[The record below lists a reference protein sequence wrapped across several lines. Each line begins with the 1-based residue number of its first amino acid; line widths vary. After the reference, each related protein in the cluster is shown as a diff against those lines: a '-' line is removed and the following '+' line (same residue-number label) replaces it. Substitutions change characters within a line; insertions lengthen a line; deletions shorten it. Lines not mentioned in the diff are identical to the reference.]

1 MLNINTNTCEFFFL
15 EYEAIIIL
23 KFHWTCC
30 LPLRF
35 KWQKTLRIN
44 STIIHMKK
52 YQNFHQYPVNTD
64 TYGNMLTLTFSLFH
78 CNSRS
83 QTGRESDVG
92 HVIWRRCCHLAREV
106 TPLPLY
112 GQRGREAGS
121 RNLSRNIT
129 IFILCL
135 LMLFL
140 INLFLNSSTCLNV
153 FQRKIKWIGGFQ
165 RVK

>member
-15 EYEAIIIL
+15 EYEAIIFL

-30 LPLRF
+30 LPLLF

-92 HVIWRRCCHLAREV
+92 HVIWRRCCHLAREI

-112 GQRGREAGS
+112 GQRGREGGGG

-135 LMLFL
+135 LMLLL
-140 INLFLNSSTCLNV
+140 INPFLKFIHMFKCISEKN
-153 FQRKIKWIGGFQ
+153 
-165 RVK
+165 

>member
-15 EYEAIIIL
+15 EYEAIIFL

-92 HVIWRRCCHLAREV
+92 HVIWRRCCHLAREI

-112 GQRGREAGS
+112 GQRGREGGGQKS
-121 RNLSRNIT
+121 FTEYNHFHFV
-129 IFILCL
+129 FIYVV
-135 LMLFL
+135 
-140 INLFLNSSTCLNV
+140 INQPNSSTCLNV
-153 FQRKIKWIGGFQ
+153 FQRKIKWIGFPET
-165 RVK
+165 

>member
-15 EYEAIIIL
+15 EYEAIIFL

-52 YQNFHQYPVNTD
+52 YQKFHQYPVNTD

-92 HVIWRRCCHLAREV
+92 HVIWRRCCHLAREI

-112 GQRGREAGS
+112 GQRGREGGGGS

-135 LMLFL
+135 LMLLL
-140 INLFLNSSTCLNV
+140 INPFFKFIHMFKCISEKN
-153 FQRKIKWIGGFQ
+153 
-165 RVK
+165 

>member
-15 EYEAIIIL
+15 EYLAIIFL

-92 HVIWRRCCHLAREV
+92 HVIWRRCCHLAREI

-112 GQRGREAGS
+112 GQRGREGGGEQKS
-121 RNLSRNIT
+121 FTEYNHFHFV
-129 IFILCL
+129 FIDVV
-135 LMLFL
+135 
-140 INLFLNSSTCLNV
+140 INQPFFFKFIHMFKCISEKN
-153 FQRKIKWIGGFQ
+153 
-165 RVK
+165 

>member
-15 EYEAIIIL
+15 EYEAIIFL

-92 HVIWRRCCHLAREV
+92 HVICRRCCHLAREI
-106 TPLPLY
+106 TPLP
-112 GQRGREAGS
+112 GKGRGGS

-135 LMLFL
+135 LMLLL
-140 INLFLNSSTCLNV
+140 INPFFKFIHMFKCISEKN
-153 FQRKIKWIGGFQ
+153 
-165 RVK
+165 